1 MSLLATLAT
10 IFGTAMA
17 FSNIPQAHK
26 IFKRKSA
33 RDISKVTYSLLA
45 FGSFIW
51 LLYGIELGNLPIMI
65 TYSVGTLSCLIV
77 LTQCFLYK

>member
-1 MSLLATLAT
+1 MSVLATLAT

-26 IFKRKSA
+26 IFRRKSA

-51 LLYGIELGNLPIMI
+51 LLYGIEINNFPIVF
-65 TYSVGTLSCLIV
+65 TYSIGTMSCLVV
-77 LTQCFLYK
+77 LAQCFLYK